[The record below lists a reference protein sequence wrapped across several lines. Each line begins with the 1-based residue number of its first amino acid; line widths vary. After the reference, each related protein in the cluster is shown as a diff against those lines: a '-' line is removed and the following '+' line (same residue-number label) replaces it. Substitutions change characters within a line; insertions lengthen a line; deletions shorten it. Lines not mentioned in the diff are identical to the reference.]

1 MWEIKV
7 PASSANLGSG
17 FDVLGC
23 AISLYASFRIEES
36 QENSLIGFEASIK
49 EVENLFFKSY
59 KHVCLK
65 EGYTT
70 QNIKAVF
77 TTEIPMSR
85 GLGSSSSLIVGGVT
99 TALLMHTGVLD
110 QEKALKYC
118 AELEGH
124 PDNVA
129 PSLYGGLISS
139 TYQDEKWTLHS
150 HLIHKDLKWTFLIPD
165 FELLTSLSRSVL
177 PKTYSQET
185 LDLSQ
190 DKLSKLLIGLETGN
204 MDLIRYGCEDVLHQ
218 PYRFKLIED
227 ISLIQNQ
234 LSNTSALYLS
244 GAGPTL
250 AIISK
255 ETIHLDLSKTKA
267 HWNPKEL
274 NIDTEGV
281 SYKHV

>member
-23 AISLYASFRIEES
+23 AVSLYAYFRVEES
-36 QENSLIGFEASIK
+36 QKNQLIGFDTTVKK
-49 EVENLFFKSY
+49 EDNLFFKSY
-59 KHVCLK
+59 QYVCLN
-65 EGYTT
+65 EGYIPKK
-70 QNIKAVF
+70 IKVNF

-99 TALLMHTGVLD
+99 AALLLHTGSLD
-110 QEKALKYC
+110 KEKALKYS

-129 PSLYGGLISS
+129 PTLYGGLVSS
-139 TYQDEKWTLHS
+139 SYLEDKWK
-150 HLIHKDLKWTFLIPD
+150 IHFHPIHEHLKWTFLIPN

-177 PKTYSQET
+177 PKTYAQET

-190 DKLSKLLIGLETGN
+190 DKLSKLLIGLKTGN
-204 MDLIRYGCEDVLHQ
+204 MDLICYGCEDVLHQ

-227 ISLIQNQ
+227 ISLIQKQ
-234 LSNTSALYLS
+234 LSPTSALYLS

-255 ETIHLDLSKTKA
+255 ETIHLDLSKTEA
-267 HWNPKEL
+267 HWTQKEL
-274 NIDTEGV
+274 FINTEGV
-281 SYKHV
+281 RVKHV